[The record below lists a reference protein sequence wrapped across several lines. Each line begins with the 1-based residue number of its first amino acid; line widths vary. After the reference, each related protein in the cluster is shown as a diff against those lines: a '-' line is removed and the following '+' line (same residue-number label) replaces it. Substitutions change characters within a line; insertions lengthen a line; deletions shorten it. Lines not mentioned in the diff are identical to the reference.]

1 MKGVLASL
9 LLPAL
14 LVTAPA
20 HANPDDVFEFGR
32 FNLPAPP
39 PMGHHGVPFMGGP
52 FPGESLPTDPVQL
65 VMLSERLDLTVE
77 QRQSI
82 GRIVDE
88 TAPKLRDL
96 MFRMQDTRRELDGAL
111 EAGVDDAALRKLA
124 DTQGRL
130 HADLLYLQMS
140 TRSKLRALLNDEQR
154 GKLEDAAFA
163 GRGPFARMPAT
174 RRHPDQ
180 D

>member
-1 MKGVLASL
+1 MKRVLVSL

-20 HANPDDVFEFGR
+20 HANPDDIFEFGR
-32 FNLPAPP
+32 FNLPPP
-39 PMGHHGVPFMGGP
+39 PMAHHGVTFMGGP
-52 FPGESLPTDPVQL
+52 FPGEALPTDPVQM
-65 VMLSERLDLTVE
+65 VMLSERLDLTAG

-96 MFRMQDTRRELDGAL
+96 MFRMQDTRKELDAAL
-111 EAGVDDAALRKLA
+111 EAGGDDATLRRLA
-124 DTQGRL
+124 DTQGKL

-140 TRSKLRALLNDEQR
+140 TRGKMRALLNDEQR
-154 GKLEDAAFA
+154 GKLEDGVFA
-163 GRGPFARMPAT
+163 GRGPFARMRAT
-174 RRHPDQ
+174 RPHQDQ